1 MEMGKEYISYSH
13 RRNSR
18 YSGNEYSTSKKECSI
33 NILRKIILLTSL
45 SFYFVSCGSKK
56 VVIRNNS
63 QPTQKKEVIKT
74 SKKVKTTAKTEL
86 VSNKEKIDNYIE
98 KFGPIARDE
107 MKAFGVPAS
116 ITLAQGILESGMGYG
131 RLALQGNNHFGI
143 KCHSDWKGKRIYH
156 DDDLKAECFRVY
168 NDPATS
174 YRDHS
179 LFLTGR
185 SRYSFLFDIKTSNY
199 EAWAK
204 GLKKAGYATDPEY
217 PDKLISLIERFD
229 LTRYDIKKSK
239 KSIAEKSKN
248 IIKQK
253 QTHTVQKGDTLYSVS
268 RKYDI
273 SIDKLVEINQINDK
287 TIYIGQKLKIITKN

>member
-1 MEMGKEYISYSH
+1 MIQKHHIE
-13 RRNSR
+13 
-18 YSGNEYSTSKKECSI
+18 
-33 NILRKIILLTSL
+33 II
-45 SFYFVSCGSKK
+45 
-56 VVIRNNS
+56 
-63 QPTQKKEVIKT
+63 
-74 SKKVKTTAKTEL
+74 
-86 VSNKEKIDNYIE
+86 
-98 KFGPIARDE
+98 
-107 MKAFGVPAS
+107 
-116 ITLAQGILESGMGYG
+116 
-131 RLALQGNNHFGI
+131 HF
-143 KCHSDWKGKRIYH
+143 
-156 DDDLKAECFRVY
+156 
-168 NDPATS
+168 
-174 YRDHS
+174 
-179 LFLTGR
+179 FLTGR

-239 KSIAEKSKN
+239 KSVAEKSKN
-248 IIKQK
+248 IIKKK

>member
-1 MEMGKEYISYSH
+1 M
-13 RRNSR
+13 
-18 YSGNEYSTSKKECSI
+18 
-33 NILRKIILLTSL
+33 
-45 SFYFVSCGSKK
+45 
-56 VVIRNNS
+56 IRNNS

-74 SKKVKTTAKTEL
+74 SKKVKTTPKPQL

-156 DDDLKAECFRVY
+156 DDDLKGECFRVY

-204 GLKKAGYATDPEY
+204 GLKKAGYATDPKY

-239 KSIAEKSKN
+239 KYVAEKSKSTIN
-248 IIKQK
+248 QK
-253 QTHTVQKGDTLYSVS
+253 QIHTVQKGDTLYSVS

>member
-1 MEMGKEYISYSH
+1 M
-13 RRNSR
+13 
-18 YSGNEYSTSKKECSI
+18 
-33 NILRKIILLTSL
+33 
-45 SFYFVSCGSKK
+45 
-56 VVIRNNS
+56 IRNNS

-74 SKKVKTTAKTEL
+74 SKKVKTTPKPEL

-107 MKAFGVPAS
+107 MKAFGAPAS

-156 DDDLKAECFRVY
+156 DDDLKGECFRVY
-168 NDPATS
+168 NDPETS

-204 GLKKAGYATDPEY
+204 GLKKAGYATEPEY

-239 KSIAEKSKN
+239 KSVAEKSKN
-248 IIKQK
+248 IIKKK

>member
-1 MEMGKEYISYSH
+1 M
-13 RRNSR
+13 
-18 YSGNEYSTSKKECSI
+18 
-33 NILRKIILLTSL
+33 
-45 SFYFVSCGSKK
+45 
-56 VVIRNNS
+56 IRNNS

-239 KSIAEKSKN
+239 KSIAKKSKN

>member
-1 MEMGKEYISYSH
+1 
-13 RRNSR
+13 
-18 YSGNEYSTSKKECSI
+18 
-33 NILRKIILLTSL
+33 
-45 SFYFVSCGSKK
+45 
-56 VVIRNNS
+56 VIRNNS

-74 SKKVKTTAKTEL
+74 SKKVKTTPKAEL
-86 VSNKEKIDNYIE
+86 ISNKQKIDNYIKE
-98 KFGPIARDE
+98 FGPIARDE

-156 DDDLKAECFRVY
+156 DDDLKGECFRVY

-204 GLKKAGYATDPEY
+204 GLKKAGYATDPKY

-239 KSIAEKSKN
+239 KSVAEKSKN

>member
-1 MEMGKEYISYSH
+1 M
-13 RRNSR
+13 
-18 YSGNEYSTSKKECSI
+18 
-33 NILRKIILLTSL
+33 
-45 SFYFVSCGSKK
+45 
-56 VVIRNNS
+56 IRNNS

-74 SKKVKTTAKTEL
+74 SKKVKTTPKPEL
-86 VSNKEKIDNYIE
+86 VSNKEKIYNYIE

-131 RLALQGNNHFGI
+131 RLALKGNNHFGI

-156 DDDLKAECFRVY
+156 DDDLKGECFRVY
-168 NDPATS
+168 IDPATS

-239 KSIAEKSKN
+239 KSVAEKSKN
-248 IIKQK
+248 IIKKK

-287 TIYIGQKLKIITKN
+287 TIYVGQKLKIITKN

>member
-1 MEMGKEYISYSH
+1 MGKEYISYSH
-13 RRNSR
+13 GRNSR
-18 YSGNEYSTSKKECSI
+18 DSGNESSTSKKECSI

-45 SFYFVSCGSKK
+45 SFYLVSCGSKK

-74 SKKVKTTAKTEL
+74 SKKVKTTPKPQL

-131 RLALQGNNHFGI
+131 RLALEGNNHFGI

-156 DDDLKAECFRVY
+156 DDDLKGECFRVY

-204 GLKKAGYATDPEY
+204 GLKKAGYATDPKY

-239 KSIAEKSKN
+239 KSVAEKSKN

>member
-1 MEMGKEYISYSH
+1 
-13 RRNSR
+13 
-18 YSGNEYSTSKKECSI
+18 
-33 NILRKIILLTSL
+33 
-45 SFYFVSCGSKK
+45 
-56 VVIRNNS
+56 VIRNNS

-74 SKKVKTTAKTEL
+74 SKKVKTTPKPEL
-86 VSNKEKIDNYIE
+86 VSNKEKIYNYIE

-131 RLALQGNNHFGI
+131 RLALKGNNHFGI

-156 DDDLKAECFRVY
+156 DDDLKGECFRVY
-168 NDPATS
+168 NDPGTS

-239 KSIAEKSKN
+239 KSVAEKSKN
-248 IIKQK
+248 IIKKK

-287 TIYIGQKLKIITKN
+287 TIYVGQKLKIITKN

>member
-1 MEMGKEYISYSH
+1 
-13 RRNSR
+13 
-18 YSGNEYSTSKKECSI
+18 
-33 NILRKIILLTSL
+33 
-45 SFYFVSCGSKK
+45 
-56 VVIRNNS
+56 VIRNNS

-156 DDDLKAECFRVY
+156 DDDLKGECFRVY
-168 NDPATS
+168 IDPATS

-199 EAWAK
+199 EAWAR
-204 GLKKAGYATDPEY
+204 GLKKAGYATDPKY
-217 PDKLISLIERFD
+217 PDKLISVIERYNLWKFD
-229 LTRYDIKKSK
+229 GSK
-239 KSIAEKSKN
+239 KQSSKN
-248 IIKQK
+248 KKEKKKRIKDDSNY
-253 QTHTVQKGDTLYSVS
+253 TVKKGDTLYSISKKYKVS
-268 RKYDI
+268 VDEIKKNN
-273 SIDKLVEINQINDK
+273 KLINNQLS
-287 TIYIGQKLKIITKN
+287 IGQKLKI

>member
-1 MEMGKEYISYSH
+1 M
-13 RRNSR
+13 
-18 YSGNEYSTSKKECSI
+18 
-33 NILRKIILLTSL
+33 
-45 SFYFVSCGSKK
+45 
-56 VVIRNNS
+56 IRNNS

-74 SKKVKTTAKTEL
+74 SKKVKTTPKPEL
-86 VSNKEKIDNYIE
+86 FSNKEKIDNYIE

-156 DDDLKAECFRVY
+156 DDDLKGECFRVY

-199 EAWAK
+199 EAWAR
-204 GLKKAGYATDPEY
+204 GLKKAGYATDPKY

-239 KSIAEKSKN
+239 KYVAEKSKSTIN
-248 IIKQK
+248 QK
-253 QTHTVQKGDTLYSVS
+253 QIHTVQKGDTLYSVS

>member
-1 MEMGKEYISYSH
+1 M
-13 RRNSR
+13 
-18 YSGNEYSTSKKECSI
+18 
-33 NILRKIILLTSL
+33 
-45 SFYFVSCGSKK
+45 
-56 VVIRNNS
+56 IRNNS

-74 SKKVKTTAKTEL
+74 SKKVKTTPKPEL

-156 DDDLKAECFRVY
+156 DDDLKGECFRVY

-204 GLKKAGYATDPEY
+204 GLKKAGYATDPKY

-239 KSIAEKSKN
+239 KLVAEKSKN

>member
-1 MEMGKEYISYSH
+1 MEMGKENISYSH
-13 RRNSR
+13 GRNSS
-18 YSGNEYSTSKKECSI
+18 YSGNESSTSKKECSI

-45 SFYFVSCGSKK
+45 SFYLVSCGSKK

-74 SKKVKTTAKTEL
+74 SKKVKTTPKPDL

-156 DDDLKAECFRVY
+156 DDDLKGECFRVY

-204 GLKKAGYATDPEY
+204 GLKKAGYATDPKY

-239 KSIAEKSKN
+239 KSVAEKSKN

-273 SIDKLVEINQINDK
+273 SIEKLVEINQINDK

>member
-1 MEMGKEYISYSH
+1 M
-13 RRNSR
+13 
-18 YSGNEYSTSKKECSI
+18 
-33 NILRKIILLTSL
+33 
-45 SFYFVSCGSKK
+45 
-56 VVIRNNS
+56 IRNNS

-74 SKKVKTTAKTEL
+74 SKKVKTTPKPEL

-131 RLALQGNNHFGI
+131 RLALKGNNHFGI

-156 DDDLKAECFRVY
+156 DDDLKGECFRVY
-168 NDPATS
+168 NDPGTS

-199 EAWAK
+199 EAWAR
-204 GLKKAGYATDPEY
+204 GLKKAGYATDPKY
-217 PDKLISLIERFD
+217 PDKLISLIERFN

-239 KSIAEKSKN
+239 KSVAEKSKN
-248 IIKQK
+248 IIKKK

-287 TIYIGQKLKIITKN
+287 TIYVGQKLKIITKN

>member
-1 MEMGKEYISYSH
+1 M
-13 RRNSR
+13 
-18 YSGNEYSTSKKECSI
+18 
-33 NILRKIILLTSL
+33 
-45 SFYFVSCGSKK
+45 
-56 VVIRNNS
+56 IRNNS

-74 SKKVKTTAKTEL
+74 SKKVKTTPKPEL
-86 VSNKEKIDNYIE
+86 VSNKEKIYNYIE

-131 RLALQGNNHFGI
+131 RLALKGNNHFGI

-156 DDDLKAECFRVY
+156 DDDLKGECFRVY
-168 NDPATS
+168 NDPGTS

-239 KSIAEKSKN
+239 KSVAEKSKN
-248 IIKQK
+248 IIKKK

-287 TIYIGQKLKIITKN
+287 TIYVGQKLKIITKN

>member
-1 MEMGKEYISYSH
+1 M
-13 RRNSR
+13 
-18 YSGNEYSTSKKECSI
+18 
-33 NILRKIILLTSL
+33 
-45 SFYFVSCGSKK
+45 
-56 VVIRNNS
+56 IRNNS
-63 QPTQKKEVIKT
+63 QTTQKKEVIKT
-74 SKKVKTTAKTEL
+74 SKTVKTTPKPEL

-107 MKAFGVPAS
+107 MIAFGVPAS

-143 KCHSDWKGKRIYH
+143 KCHSDWRGKRIYH
-156 DDDLKAECFRVY
+156 DDDLKGECFRVY

-185 SRYSFLFDIKTSNY
+185 SRYSFLFIIKTSNY

-204 GLKKAGYATDPEY
+204 GLKKAGYATDPKY

-239 KSIAEKSKN
+239 KLVAEKSKN

-273 SIDKLVEINQINDK
+273 PIDKLVEINQINDK
-287 TIYIGQKLKIITKN
+287 TIYIGQKLKIKTKN

>member
-1 MEMGKEYISYSH
+1 
-13 RRNSR
+13 
-18 YSGNEYSTSKKECSI
+18 
-33 NILRKIILLTSL
+33 
-45 SFYFVSCGSKK
+45 
-56 VVIRNNS
+56 VIRNNS

-168 NDPATS
+168 NDSATS

-248 IIKQK
+248 ITKQK